1 MNERPPVLSESLIEA
16 ALARRAPGHADAS
29 LLAAIV
35 AEAVVT
41 RQVRDWRLN
50 LPTGRVRTRTWVALA
65 AAAALVGALLLSA
78 VGGRQPTVTPPP
90 SGAPSVSPAGP
101 TSRTSPS
108 VSPSTVACLTDT
120 TRVTVGDAMPPTTT
134 PPMTVPAGVLDRGA
148 YLTLPNDSGSSD
160 LWSIRTRVANR
171 IANVDIGRVLVRD
184 ISSDGRQVLLQ
195 VGEMHG
201 GIAGPECDD
210 LYVIRTDR
218 PSVTRVTHNGTG
230 EHAFAGSF
238 SVDGRYVAFRYES
251 TNAVAPAVG
260 VSDLLADITPQLRL
274 CDGNATTIQIAW
286 APDNDRLAALCPSV
300 LQLEFVP
307 TSTSTIDVPFAVDS
321 VGTFG
326 WASPTRIVIGTVPT
340 GPGAS
345 PITLHTLSLTGVGAH
360 EMDGTFSNST
370 PTTQTFTS
378 VADNSGEVSPD
389 GRSVLVNATPADGPQ
404 VHLDWL
410 VVDLATGR
418 TTLEIPLDLPDRA
431 SWSEDSQSI
440 VYVEPTSGGPGL
452 TVVDIA
458 SGDHHTY
465 GSMPTEF
472 LQGVWR
478 GL

>member
-1 MNERPPVLSESLIEA
+1 
-16 ALARRAPGHADAS
+16 
-29 LLAAIV
+29 
-35 AEAVVT
+35 
-41 RQVRDWRLN
+41 
-50 LPTGRVRTRTWVALA
+50 
-65 AAAALVGALLLSA
+65 
-78 VGGRQPTVTPPP
+78 
-90 SGAPSVSPAGP
+90 
-101 TSRTSPS
+101 
-108 VSPSTVACLTDT
+108 
-120 TRVTVGDAMPPTTT
+120 
-134 PPMTVPAGVLDRGA
+134 MTVPAGVLDRGA

-160 LWSIRTRVANR
+160 LWSIRAGVANR
-171 IANVDIGRVLVRD
+171 IASVDIGRVLVRD

-260 VSDLLADITPQLRL
+260 VSDLLGDVTPQLRL

-360 EMDGTFSNST
+360 QMDGTFSNPT
-370 PTTQTFTS
+370 PTTQSFTS
-378 VADNSGEVSPD
+378 VADDSGEVSPD
-389 GRSVLVNATPADGPQ
+389 GRSILVNATPADGQ
-404 VHLDWL
+404 QDHLDWL
-410 VVDLATGR
+410 VVELATGR
-418 TTLEIPLDLPDRA
+418 TTLNIPLDLPDLA
-431 SWSEDSQSI
+431 FWSQDSHSI
-440 VYVEPTSGGPGL
+440 VYVEPTSGGPKL

-458 SGDHHTY
+458 SGDRQTY
-465 GSMPTEF
+465 GSMPANYAG
-472 LQGVWR
+472 GVWR